1 VRLLLDYNYYVSWLM
16 PWVLVSLAMEH
27 ILLIVRCTLV
37 DLNVNYFLVLDDFLA
52 VAELALVFFVN
63 DFTFATAVVAGP
75 T

>member
-63 DFTFATAVVAGP
+63 DFTFATAVVAGSA
-75 T
+75 

>member
-1 VRLLLDYNYYVSWLM
+1 VRLLLDYNYYVSWLS

-27 ILLIVRCTLV
+27 ILLIIRCTLV